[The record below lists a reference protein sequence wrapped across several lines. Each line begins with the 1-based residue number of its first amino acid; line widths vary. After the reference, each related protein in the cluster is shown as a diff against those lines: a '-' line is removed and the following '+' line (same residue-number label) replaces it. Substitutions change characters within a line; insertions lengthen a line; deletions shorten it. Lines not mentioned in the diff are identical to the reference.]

1 MKKNQLRSV
10 ANIVSLFITLLVNYG
25 ANTLRLNGYTAGGV
39 SDSVPTL
46 FTPAGYVFSIWGLI
60 YSWLI
65 AYSIYQVLP
74 GQQKAPFQDRIG
86 WLFVLSNLLNSAWI
100 FAWHYLVFPLSLLL
114 IAGVFGALLAIY
126 LRLEVGRR
134 AVSKG
139 EKWLVHVPFSIYL
152 GWLSVATIANTAIT
166 LSAWGWNGFGVPQLW
181 TALVIV
187 VGAGLG
193 VAMTLLRREVAY
205 PLVIVWAFVGIVV
218 SQSGVPLVAW
228 TAGLGALAV
237 AAVLIA
243 SSLRRALARQPAG

>member
-1 MKKNQLRSV
+1 MQLRSI
-10 ANIVSLFITLLVNYG
+10 ANIASLIITLLINYG
-25 ANTLRLNGYTAGGV
+25 ANSFRLNGYTAGDV
-39 SDSVPTL
+39 SDSIPSL

-74 GQQKAPFQDRIG
+74 RQQDAEFQRRIG
-86 WLFVLSNLLNSAWI
+86 WLFVLSNLFNGAWI
-100 FAWHYLVFPLSLLL
+100 FAWHYLVFPLSLVL
-114 IAGVFGALLAIY
+114 IVGVFGSLLAIY
-126 LRLEVGRR
+126 LRLGIGRR
-134 AVSKG
+134 AVSKA

-152 GWLSVATIANTAIT
+152 GWLSVATIANTSIM
-166 LSAWGWNGFGVPQLW
+166 LYDLGWNGFGIPEFW
-181 TALVIV
+181 TALVIA

-218 SQSGVPLVAW
+218 SQAQVPLVAW

-237 AAVLIA
+237 VVALIVSRLRKA
-243 SSLRRALARQPAG
+243 S